1 MLTALSMIFVLKI
14 YANDVVTIMKTELS
28 FVFIELI
35 INSKYTTLHLLYYLW
50 IKSAKFF

>member
-1 MLTALSMIFVLKI
+1 MIFVLKI

-35 INSKYTTLHLLYYLW
+35 ITSKYTSLHLLYYLW